1 MKKINKILSIILCLM
16 MVFTTLNFNVRAE
29 DSLTI
34 SDENGS
40 VESVSLSKQEKI
52 TLSVSTSS
60 DCGWQLSI
68 GSDQSKWV
76 NIYGQDKNS
85 ITLSYAMVNSLLD
98 EQSIVYLR
106 CLTSS
111 NVSNVVKINVVD
123 ELSTNNIVTA
133 SLQKMMT
140 SKSISNSISTTQETN
155 SDLTSHTITINYVFE
170 NGSLAHDPYLA
181 TIEYGGD
188 LSTTV
193 TFPTVVGYLPY
204 VGTDTTSSTSLDIN
218 LTNITSDVTYTV
230 TYKPTMVDYKV
241 IHKIQNVS
249 NDEYTIESE
258 ETKQGLTGSQ
268 VGDCAKTLTGFSALL
283 YEKPEIAADGSTVV
297 EVYYDRNYYLLNFDL
312 DGGYGVDPIYA
323 RYGTPINNIGTPKK
337 AGYTFGGWST
347 TVPTEMEATNKTIKA
362 LWIADDS
369 VSYSVVFWYE
379 NADDANYSYVGSVKG
394 SAEIGASVSSGD
406 YKNTSFDGRDDSH
419 FTYNSEKAETITVKA
434 DGSSVVNVY
443 FKRNTYLLT
452 FKNAITTTTLSCGKT
467 EHTHS
472 DSCCTYGGT
481 SLWHWKHSDSCCS
494 LGLEEHTHDSTCYK
508 ADLVISAKYNQEI
521 SSEFSKAPFTTDYNG
536 RAWKCTDSSKYSYAL
551 QTLDRMPGFE
561 ATFELYNQSSQIKK
575 TIYYY
580 VQKVG
585 TTVSDSDWPSSNE
598 NFDLL
603 KQVDTYFNYATYDEE
618 YHEIE
623 GFTRYKKS
631 ISGFDDDSKDFS
643 NNALSLYYLR
653 NSYNLKFYNYDSELT
668 DQQKRVQYQESLS
681 SYEITPDYPANLEP
695 NAYYFAGWYTS
706 PGCYDG
712 SEVNWS
718 SATMPSSD
726 LMLYA
731 KWAPVTHTVKTYL
744 TEELVG
750 TTEIINKWDKVNH
763 RSVIENKPLDPT
775 NGQYKFVGWFYKENG
790 VEKPF
795 DFSMAIVKNLELYAK
810 WSSDVLVSY
819 VIKYQLEDGTVIANN
834 TSSSAIAGSSK
845 TFEAKTGN
853 DLYEDYREGYYPLT
867 NSHTLSMN
875 IEGNN
880 EYVFVYTYK
889 ESVPYT
895 VRYLEKGTDAV
906 LLEEKVV
913 SDNKKSVVTE
923 TFEFISGYV
932 PDAYQKRLVVSADE
946 SENVI
951 TFYYE
956 KDDVHAYYVITH
968 WIQNVEGDGYSE
980 YRTIQNVGTIGET
993 ITETPLTLK
1002 GFVYNESKSN
1012 SSGTVTSEGLKLDLY
1027 YDRVTYPLTIKY
1039 LEYGTDK
1046 QLAQQTVLGEYRY
1059 GKNVSAEAKDIAGYD
1074 LVGNKYRYKLITD
1087 GTNEIIFYYVEQEVD
1102 IKYVVVDEG
1111 TGSVSVASETVKVV
1125 SGTANGS
1132 IPTAAQK
1139 YRFVGWY
1146 TDEACSTLVDENWV
1160 DANNKLVPQKVNGQ
1174 YKAATYYAKFELNVV
1189 ELTITKTGSE
1199 DIDENQTFLF
1209 RVQGLDEVNKDVD
1222 LTVTIHGNGS
1232 ITISDLIV
1240 GNYKVSEL
1248 SDWSFRYNADS
1259 NVKSINIVEDY
1270 TISFSNTRDKKYW
1283 LDGNNYQ
1290 NNIFGIND

>member
-1 MKKINKILSIILCLM
+1 MKKINKILSVVLCLM
-16 MVFTTLNFNVRAE
+16 MVFTTLNFNVKAE
-29 DSLTI
+29 NSLTI
-34 SDENGS
+34 SDEKGS
-40 VESVSLSKQEKI
+40 VENVRFSKQEKI
-52 TLSVSTSS
+52 TLRVSTSS
-60 DCGWQLSI
+60 DCRWQLSI
-68 GSDQSKWV
+68 GSNQSKWV

-85 ITLSYAMVNSLLD
+85 ITLSYAMVRSLLD
-98 EQSIVYLR
+98 DKSVVYLR
-106 CLTSS
+106 CVTSS
-111 NVSNVVKINVVD
+111 IVSNVVKITVVD
-123 ELSTNNIVTA
+123 EVSTNNTVATT
-133 SLQKMMT
+133 LQKMLT
-140 SKSISNSISTTQETN
+140 SKSISNSVSPAQETN
-155 SDLTSHTITINYVFE
+155 ETYTSHTIEVKYLYE
-170 NGSLAHDPYLA
+170 NGNLAHDPYVA
-181 TIEYGGD
+181 TIEEGGD
-188 LSTTV
+188 FATTV

-204 VGTDTTSSTSLDIN
+204 VGTDIISSTSLNID
-218 LTNITSDVTYTV
+218 LTNITSDYTYTV
-230 TYKPTMVDYKV
+230 TYKPTMADYKV
-241 IHKIQNVS
+241 IHKIQNIF

-258 ETKQGLTGSQ
+258 ETKQGLTGTQ
-268 VGDCAKTLTGFSALL
+268 VGDCAKTLTGFSTLL
-283 YEKPEIAADGSTVV
+283 YEKPEIAADDSTVV

-323 RYGTPINNIGTPKK
+323 RYGTPINNVGTPKK
-337 AGYTFGGWST
+337 AGYTFSGWSST
-347 TVPTEMEATNKTIKA
+347 LPTAMEATNKTVKA
-362 LWIADDS
+362 LWAADDS

-379 NADDANYSYVGSVKG
+379 NADDDNYSYVGSVKD
-394 SAEIGASVSSGD
+394 SAEIGTNVSSTD
-406 YKNTSFDGRDDSH
+406 YENTSFDGRDNSH
-419 FTYNSEKAETITVKA
+419 FTYNSEKAETVIVKA

-443 FKRNTYLLT
+443 FKRNTYTLT
-452 FKNAITTTTLSCGKT
+452 FRVRKGGGGPNSGYTTVATIT
-467 EHTHS
+467 
-472 DSCCTYGGT
+472 
-481 SLWHWKHSDSCCS
+481 
-494 LGLEEHTHDSTCYK
+494 
-508 ADLVISAKYNQEI
+508 AKYNQEI

-536 RAWKCTDSSKYSYAL
+536 RAWKCTDENKYSYAL
-551 QTLDRMPGFE
+551 QTLDRMPGFD
-561 ATFELYNQSSQIKK
+561 ATFNLYNQNSNTKK
-575 TIYYY
+575 IIYYY
-580 VQKVG
+580 VQKIG
-585 TTVSDSDWPSSNE
+585 TTVSDNTWPRSNE
-598 NFDLL
+598 NFELL

-623 GFTRYKKS
+623 GFTRYSKR
-631 ISGFDDDSKDFS
+631 ISGFNNRDIKDFS
-643 NNALSLYYLR
+643 NNELTLYYLR

-668 DQQKRVQYQESLS
+668 DKLQIVQYQESLS
-681 SYEITPDYPANLEP
+681 SYEFIPDYPANLEP

-706 PGCYDG
+706 AGCYDG
-712 SEVNWS
+712 SQVNWS
-718 SATMPSSD
+718 SATMGSSD

-744 TEELVG
+744 TEQSVG
-750 TTEIINKWDKVNH
+750 STETLNVWDNIDH
-763 RSVIENKPLDPT
+763 RSVIEDKPEDPT

-795 DFSMAIVKNLELYAK
+795 DFSMVIVKDLDLYAK

-819 VIKYQLEDGTVIANN
+819 VIKYQLEDGTVIANK

-867 NSHTLSMN
+867 NSHTLYMN

-880 EYVFVYTYK
+880 EFVFVYTYK

-895 VRYLEKGTDAV
+895 VRYLEKGTGTV
-906 LLEEKVV
+906 LLEEKIV
-913 SDNKKSVVTE
+913 SDNRKSVVTE
-923 TFEFISGYV
+923 TFEVISGYV
-932 PDAYQKRLVVSADE
+932 PDAYQKRLVVSANE
-946 SENVI
+946 EENVI

-1002 GFVYNESKSN
+1002 GFEYNENKSN
-1012 SSGTVTSEGLKLDLY
+1012 SSGKVTSAGLKLDLY
-1027 YDRVTYPLTIKY
+1027 YDRVTYPLTVKY

-1046 QLAQQTVLGEYRY
+1046 QLAEPIVLGEYRY

-1087 GTNEIIFYYVEQEVD
+1087 ESNEIIFYYVEQEVN
-1102 IKYVVVDEG
+1102 IKYVVVEEG

-1132 IPTAAQK
+1132 VPTASQK

-1146 TDEACSTLVDENWV
+1146 IDEACSTLVDDNWIDV
-1160 DANNKLVPQKVNGQ
+1160 NNKLVPQKVNGQ
-1174 YKAATYYAKFELNVV
+1174 YKSATYYAKFELNVV
-1189 ELTITKTGSE
+1189 DLTITKTGSE

-1209 RVQGLDEVNKDVD
+1209 RVQGLDEINKDVD

-1232 ITISDLIV
+1232 ITIGDLIV

-1248 SDWSFRYNADS
+1248 SDWSFRYTADS
-1259 NVKSINIVEDY
+1259 KEKNIYLVEDD
-1270 TISFSNTRDKKYW
+1270 TIVFSNTRDKKYW

-1290 NNIFGIND
+1290 NNIFGNED